1 MARPSPSARGDALMI
16 GYVHAGPPHH
26 GVNRYGRL
34 LAAEIANRPDVCI
47 VECDLQLQGPPPE
60 EQTQI
65 AAAAARLRAAD
76 VVHVQYNNQRIGS
89 VWGQGWRQLVNLRLF
104 ARTVARPVVVT
115 VHDVYPLLPHGSIAH
130 RPLRAV
136 RTVVGAAPQLLTRT
150 WLRRNAAQLVV
161 CSHEE
166 RRRLTDDEARVQ
178 VIPHFV
184 EPRLTHV
191 SSAEAKAALGWSG
204 NRVITVLG
212 YIHRRKGHAL
222 VVDVLSELP
231 EDVIAVFAGA
241 PVPTDPAVVDRLRAR
256 AAARGVAHRLH
267 VTGFIPES
275 QLHLYLMATD
285 VAVCPFAQLSAS
297 SSLSTWISAAR
308 PIVAS
313 NLPQI
318 AEYNALEP
326 GAISTFDPY
335 TASALAK
342 AIGGALER
350 DGRELDSGVAGLRTR
365 LRLSTIADSH
375 LDSYRDV
382 MRRSGSAAAPRGV
395 GAHA

>member
-1 MARPSPSARGDALMI
+1 MKI

-47 VECDLQLQGPPPE
+47 AECDLQLHGRSPDDRS
-60 EQTQI
+60 QI
-65 AAAAARLRAAD
+65 ATAANRLRDAD
-76 VVHVQYNNQRIGS
+76 VVHLQYNNQRIGS
-89 VWGQGWRQLVNLRLF
+89 VWGKGWRQLFNLRLF
-104 ARTVARPVVVT
+104 ASTVARPLIVT
-115 VHDVYPLLPHGSIAH
+115 VHDVYPLVPHRRLARH
-130 RPLRAV
+130 PLRSMRGLFA
-136 RTVVGAAPQLLTRT
+136 AAPQLLTTR
-150 WLRRNAAQLVV
+150 WLRRHAAQLLV

-166 RRRLTDDEARVQ
+166 RKRLGDGSGRVT

-184 EPRLTHV
+184 EARPIGI
-191 SSAEAKAALGWSG
+191 SPADAKAALGWSG
-204 NRVITVLG
+204 KRVITLLG
-212 YIHRRKGHAL
+212 YIHRRKGHGL

-241 PVPTDPAVVDRLRAR
+241 PVPRDVSLVDRLRAR
-256 AAARGVAHRLH
+256 AEARGVAHRLH

-313 NLPQI
+313 NLPQL
-318 AEYNALEP
+318 AEYNSLEP

-335 TASALAK
+335 TTSALAA
-342 AIGGALER
+342 AIGEVLQRR
-350 DGRELDSGVAGLRTR
+350 DGDPDRRVARLGSR
-365 LRLSTIADSH
+365 LRLSTIADRH
-375 LDSYRDV
+375 LDSYQEV
-382 MRRSGSAAAPRGV
+382 VRRSAAATALDTVR
-395 GAHA
+395 AEA